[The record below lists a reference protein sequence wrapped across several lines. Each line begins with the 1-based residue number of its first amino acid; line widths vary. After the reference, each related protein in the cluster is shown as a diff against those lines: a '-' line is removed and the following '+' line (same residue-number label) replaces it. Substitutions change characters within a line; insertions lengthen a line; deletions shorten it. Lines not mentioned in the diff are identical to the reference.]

1 MSAYLKRL
9 ETCLGARWLARS
21 LQVIT
26 AIVLTEPQMKWFDE
40 IGFAA
45 DVEDVRR
52 LHPGMMEL
60 EEWLGMS
67 GMVKT

>member
-1 MSAYLKRL
+1 M
-9 ETCLGARWLARS
+9 LARS

-40 IGFAA
+40 IGFAE